1 MLGFSYSALLNT
13 GVEKL
18 AGFSGLVKRLG
29 LVEVKFQEARG
40 LFTFASSEY

>member
-1 MLGFSYSALLNT
+1 VLGLPYTALLNT
-13 GVEKL
+13 GVEKPV
-18 AGFSGLVKRLG
+18 GFSGLVRGLS